1 MAWAPSPP
9 PRIVLLADRTDLLH
23 LVAAWCHAEWGHA
36 VPGRTLAQREAR
48 LRAGFDPRRL
58 PIVFVAVDGDG
69 RALGTATLMNDDL
82 DDDKRNPWLASVY
95 VAPEF
100 RRRGI
105 AAQLVGAVEAAAR
118 RLGFARIFL
127 YTPSAAPLY
136 ARLGWRA
143 LETRPH
149 RGEIVT
155 VMDRDLAAA

>member
-1 MAWAPSPP
+1 M
-9 PRIVLLADRTDLLH
+9 
-23 LVAAWCHAEWGHA
+23 
-36 VPGRTLAQREAR
+36 
-48 LRAGFDPRRL
+48 
-58 PIVFVAVDGDG
+58 
-69 RALGTATLMNDDL
+69 
-82 DDDKRNPWLASVY
+82 DDDMDADPRNPWLASVY

-105 AAQLVGAVEAAAR
+105 AAHLVGAVEAAAR

-136 ARLGWRA
+136 ARLGWRH

-155 VMDRDLAAA
+155 VMDRDLAGS